1 MGRILIPSIYILIVV
16 SLLISSSGTV
26 HAMSAYSRLYR
37 MRCDEC
43 HKKDIP
49 ELNEFGIS
57 FYKNGFMLPGREVKE
72 KQNEPQETKGESA
85 AVTAAETSSGNSSKD
100 ASEKAVAEKE
110 KTESD
115 EDEKE
120 AAPPPPPPPPTVV
133 YKLQSHDGSVYFT
146 DNPYRKDHMPQKQA
160 QGVEAPTSLSVKGD
174 IAPRKPVKSEQPKS
188 LHLSPGKERV
198 PLSEK
203 PERYRNYEECMERQL
218 AEAPQPGSAQEM
230 MDLFVAAEKK
240 CAAYQTGKR

>member
-1 MGRILIPSIYILIVV
+1 
-16 SLLISSSGTV
+16 
-26 HAMSAYSRLYR
+26 

-85 AVTAAETSSGNSSKD
+85 AVTAAETSSGTSSKD

-146 DNPYRKDHMPQKQA
+146 DNPHRKDHMPQKQA
-160 QGVEAPTSLSVKGD
+160 QGGEAPTSLSVKGD
-174 IAPRKPVKSEQPKS
+174 VPLRKSVQPERSKS
-188 LHLSPGKERV
+188 LHLSAGKEKV

>member
-1 MGRILIPSIYILIVV
+1 MGRFLIPSIYILIVV

-85 AVTAAETSSGNSSKD
+85 AVTAAETSSGTSSKD

-146 DNPYRKDHMPQKQA
+146 DNPHRK
-160 QGVEAPTSLSVKGD
+160 SV
-174 IAPRKPVKSEQPKS
+174 QPERSKS
-188 LHLSPGKERV
+188 LHLSAGKEKV